1 MLHGSLIA
9 PDESQFAVSPSRV
22 TEAGSGPD
30 GGQAGFV
37 VIPDA
42 HLLFNCEFTRIG
54 NDLKLVGEDGKT
66 FVVQDYF
73 KTDRPPALVT
83 PEGAHLSGETIDA
96 IAGDQAP
103 GQYAQAGAQPGA
115 GEAIGKV
122 ATSAGNA
129 TIVRNGVAITVNA
142 GDVILKN
149 DVLRTGGDG
158 ALGVIFNDGTTFS
171 LTANAQMVVN
181 EFVYQEGGANNQAL
195 FSLVRGSISF
205 FASQVAK
212 TGDMKVATPTATM
225 GIRGTTVIVDIVVDT
240 QTPGAIGQVNIKLYP
255 DANGNVGRVE
265 VFAPNGTLL
274 GTLTQ
279 SATGFSIR
287 PAGPLQA
294 IAEQAQINP
303 AEAARDLAILQSLF
317 NSSNIGQQLLQQQQQ
332 QTPNP
337 NDRGDNTG
345 PQNTGGGGSST
356 PTDIITVTVNTT
368 TQQTGDGTTQTIVT
382 DVQITQPDGTTT
394 PVILN
399 PDPTTPPPVVT
410 PDTPPPTVVVDNII
424 IRGDGD
430 DSIVGTAGNDDIYAG
445 GGDDTVYAAAGN
457 DDVFGEGGDDILIAG
472 EGAGN
477 DNYDGGEG
485 SDWITF
491 TSTSQGVVVDLEA
504 GTATG
509 AEIGSDTLVDIENVT
524 GGTGND
530 SITGTADVNIL
541 VGLGGA
547 DTIDGG
553 GGADVIVGG
562 DGNDLILVRDGAGWT
577 IDGGDGIDIIR
588 LTGSF
593 DIGGE
598 NEDDPFAQNVEI
610 IDLNADGAN
619 SVDLDADDIASIG
632 TDGVLRIVGGEGDT
646 VNISDQFDGHPN
658 GQWRVA
664 DQGVAYEGD
673 DATAGVLFNKYE
685 FFDIVDGQEVV
696 LSTVYVQ
703 QGVETNIDFGTEVPT
718 GTVGYYEISGG
729 YAAGYLDDP
738 ILGAGLDAVAVND
751 LTQAEL
757 NSVGILFLT
766 NQDNGS
772 YGSEFTG
779 ALSRIENFVENGGI
793 LILHDRF
800 VENAESVL
808 PGGADIDIDRL
819 FDPGTEIDIEDD
831 NGPIA
836 QGPGGSLTDASLD
849 GGNFSDHGHADR
861 DTLPEGA
868 IVLLTTGNPDEVVTF
883 AYQYGSGWVIYSTIP
898 LDHYLAGSGT
908 GQLNATMEIYAEN
921 LLAWA
926 AGLQDDEQP
935 ANQTPETDNVTA
947 QGSEDD
953 GTIPVALAGTDP
965 EDGSVT
971 TFRITSLPENGTL
984 FTQDVSASMVPVTL
998 DQLVTL
1004 GSTQFFF
1011 KPDANWSGTTS
1022 FEYAAIDSDGAED
1035 QTPAT
1040 ATIEVAP
1047 VADLVTATVFTDAG
1061 FDMSAIAHAVLE
1073 ATLQD
1078 NDASHISLIYNGQ
1091 WIEILGTDLTY
1102 APNGEDVILTGGTLT
1117 GIQFWDAEDVQLF
1130 EATGFD
1136 ISALAMQQAIDHYDN
1151 NDGDESE
1158 IEALFAAHTYNIIG
1172 GAGAD
1177 VLVGGSFND
1186 TIDGG
1191 GGADQMAGGDGNDL
1205 ILVHDN
1211 TAWGVDGGLGVDI
1224 LRLVGEFNILDANDS
1239 LPGDNG
1245 PHVAGIEIID
1255 LDEGAANEIDIN
1267 AQDVAGMNQS
1277 SALGV
1282 LRVLGGSTDVIN
1294 LSDFYDW
1301 ETDGSWDNLD
1311 DDVTFDD
1318 GYTDGV
1324 SFDRYVYSDGDTIL
1338 AEIFIQKDVV
1348 VHLPYEA
1355 VA

>member
-9 PDESQFAVSPSRV
+9 PDESQFAVSPSRM
-22 TEAGSGPD
+22 TEAGAGPD
-30 GGQAGFV
+30 GGSAGFV

-54 NDLKLVGEDGKT
+54 NDLKLVGEGGKT
-66 FVVQDYF
+66 FVVHDYF

-83 PEGAHLSGETIDA
+83 PDGAHLSGETIDA

-103 GQYAQAGAQPGA
+103 GQYAQAAAQPGA

-122 ATSAGNA
+122 ATAAGNA

-279 SATGFSIR
+279 SATGFTIR

-332 QTPNP
+332 QQQTPNP
-337 NDRGDNTG
+337 NDRGDNNTG

-368 TQQTGDGTTQTIVT
+368 TTQTGDGTTQTIIT

-394 PVILN
+394 PVIPL

-410 PDTPPPTVVVDNII
+410 PDTPPPIVTDNVI
-424 IRGDGD
+424 IRGDGHD
-430 DSIVGTAGNDDIYAG
+430 TIIGTAGNDDIYAG
-445 GGDDTVYAAAGN
+445 GGNDVIYAGAGN
-457 DDVFGEGGDDILIAG
+457 DEVFGEGGNDILIAG
-472 EGAGN
+472 EGEGN
-477 DNYDGGEG
+477 DVYDGGDG
-485 SDWITF
+485 IDTVVFS
-491 TSTSQGVVVDLEA
+491 STSQGIVVNLA
-504 GTATG
+504 TGTASG
-509 AEIGSDTLVDIENVT
+509 VEIGSDTLFDIENVT
-524 GGTGND
+524 GGAGAD
-530 SITGTADVNIL
+530 HITGTDADNIL
-541 VGLGGA
+541 VGLGGN
-547 DTIDGG
+547 DTINGAGGNDIIMVNAGDAWAVDGG
-553 GGADVIVGG
+553 AGVDRLMIVGYS
-562 DGNDLILVRDGAGWT
+562 T
-577 IDGGDGIDIIR
+577 IFGE
-588 LTGSF
+588 
-593 DIGGE
+593 GGE
-598 NEDDPFAQNVEI
+598 GGPQASDIEI
-610 IDLNADGAN
+610 VDLNAAGSN
-619 SVDLDADDIASIG
+619 EISLDAEDIANINS
-632 TDGVLRIVGGEGDT
+632 DGVLRIVGDENDSVT
-646 VNISDQFDGHPN
+646 ITDQFAGHPN
-658 GQWRVA
+658 GQWRPAGQSVE
-664 DQGVAYEGD
+664 YEGEGAD
-673 DATAGVLFNKYE
+673 LTPVLFDKYE
-685 FFDIVDGQEVV
+685 FVDVIDGVEVV
-696 LSTVYVQ
+696 LATVYIQ
-703 QGVETNIDFGTEVPT
+703 EGVETNLDAPNEVPT
-718 GTVGYYEISGG
+718 GTVGYFEIPSGTPPS
-729 YAAGYLDDP
+729 YLATP
-738 ILGAGLDAVAVND
+738 IIAVGLDAVPVY
-751 LTQAEL
+751 EL
-757 NSVGILFLT
+757 SQSELDSIGILFVANT
-766 NQDNGS
+766 DNGI
-772 YGSEFTG
+772 YGTEFEL
-779 ALSRIENFVENGGI
+779 AQERIDAFVQNGGI

-800 VENAESVL
+800 VTNAEDVL
-808 PGGADIDIDRL
+808 PGGDGIDIIRDADSGVSGL
-819 FDPGTEIDIEDD
+819 TQVNFVDD

-836 QGPGGSLTDASLD
+836 DGPGGTLDDASLD
-849 GGNFSDHGHADR
+849 GGSYSNHGYAAR
-861 DTLPEGA
+861 DTLPEGS
-868 IVLLTTGNPDEVVTF
+868 IVIATRDNPNEVVTF
-883 AYQYGSGWVIYSTIP
+883 AYPHGDGWVIYSTIP
-898 LDHYLAGSGT
+898 LDYYLLGAGTSELRT
-908 GQLNATMEIYAEN
+908 SMEIYAEN

-926 AGLQDDEQP
+926 AGLQEDEQP
-935 ANQTPETDNVTA
+935 ANQAPETDSVTA

-953 GTIPVALAGTDP
+953 WTIPVALAGTDP

-1011 KPDANWSGTTS
+1011 KPDANWNGTTS
-1022 FEYAAIDSDGAED
+1022 FQYVAVDSDGAED

-1040 ATIEVAP
+1040 ATIEVAAIP
-1047 VADLVTATVFTDAG
+1047 DVVTATVLTDSG
-1061 FDMSAIAHAVLE
+1061 FDMSAIPHSVLE

-1091 WIEILGTDLTY
+1091 RIEISGTGLTY
-1102 APNGEDVILTGGTLT
+1102 VENGGDVILTGGTLT
-1117 GIQFWDAEDVQLF
+1117 GIEFRDSEDVVLF

-1136 ISALAMQQAIDHYDN
+1136 IPALAMQQAIDHYDS

-1158 IEALFAAHTYNIIG
+1158 IEALFAAHTYSITG

-1177 VLVGGSFND
+1177 VLGGGSFDD

-1191 GGADQMAGGDGNDL
+1191 GGADQMAGGEGNDL
-1205 ILVHDN
+1205 ILVRDN
-1211 TAWGVDGGLGVDI
+1211 TGWAVDGGAGIDI
-1224 LRLVGEFNILDANDS
+1224 LQLVGDFDILDGNDS

-1245 PHVAGIEIID
+1245 PDVAGIEIID
-1255 LDEGAANEIDIN
+1255 LDEGTANEIDVN
-1267 AQDVAGMNQS
+1267 AQDVADMNQS
-1277 SALGV
+1277 SALGT
-1282 LRVLGGSTDVIN
+1282 LRVLGGSGDVIN
-1294 LSDFYDW
+1294 LSDFHDF
-1301 ETDGSWDNLD
+1301 ETDGFWDEAD
-1311 DDVTFDD
+1311 EDVTFDD

-1324 SFDRYVYSDGDTIL
+1324 SFDRYVYSNGEAIL